1 MHSPTVFIPYSVM
14 ILPFLLLLLFLAVN
28 TFADKQSDLCIQA
41 YPNLQIT
48 CAIAYEQRILPNEH
62 QCSDLCLEMSAQT
75 CQYNRIRRECKLYN
89 IVVALQRKHSR
100 QKEHHITSMEIGI
113 MRKSNNLAMKSC
125 VPSISPAIGFLLL
138 LNDGCRLEQSGHS
151 SGNVTSKP
159 AHSNVPMMS
168 DHRKPLIPGDKL
180 VVQQIKTNVT
190 IDTRKLDASTPSY
203 SSTNLSDCT
212 SGFSAYIEVI
222 DGIEVVA
229 ESLTTLQTR
238 TPELSGGN
246 LLPIECH
253 SAQYDRVNKRCIL
266 FNASVTPTGN
276 AKFIPN
282 KNMIYFEKICISD
295 MVGRKCDVI
304 LRRVPQHV
312 LVGHATV
319 VIDAPSHNYCIETC
333 LRSLEMFGFTCR
345 SAVHFHEYPKS
356 NCILNEHSART
367 RPQYFISEREQKMDY
382 IELSECFIHGA
393 IHSIHKDN

>member
-168 DHRKPLIPGDKL
+168 DHRKPLIP
-180 VVQQIKTNVT
+180 
-190 IDTRKLDASTPSY
+190 
-203 SSTNLSDCT
+203 DCT

-238 TPELSGGN
+238 TPEVCVYICRKNKLSGGN

-382 IELSECFIHGA
+382 IELSECFIHDQ
-393 IHSIHKDN
+393 IQ